1 VLVEALVELVVIV
14 IVAVS
19 PVVFVLVC
27 HLKLLDLEDGPLGA
41 RPFMVLFVF

>member
-1 VLVEALVELVVIV
+1 VIV

-27 HLKLLDLEDGPLGA
+27 HLKLLDLEDALTGPDLSWSY
-41 RPFMVLFVF
+41 L